1 MKKKRIAVYVRVST
15 QEQTN
20 QNQFIKLTEYCEKQG
35 YNYEVFEEVES
46 SRKSRPIKQQLL
58 NRLRKKEFEGVIVY
72 KLDRWARSSRELIL
86 ELEEL
91 TDKSVQFISYSEN
104 IDFASPAGRLHFQ
117 ILSAFAEFERELLKE
132 RTLDGLSRAKAEG
145 KQLGRP
151 KGSCD
156 KKVRRKSGYHLR
168 YSLSK

>member
-1 MKKKRIAVYVRVST
+1 MKNKWAVYLRVST

-20 QNQFIKLTEYCEKQG
+20 QNQILKLTEYCEKQG
-35 YNYEVFEEVES
+35 YNYHIFEEVES
-46 SRKSRPIKQQLL
+46 SRKSRPVKQQLL

-104 IDFASPAGRLHFQ
+104 IDFGSPSGRLHFQ
-117 ILSAFAEFERELLKE
+117 ILSAFAEFERELLRE
-132 RTLDGLSRAKAEG
+132 RTLDGLNRAKSEG

-151 KGSCD
+151 QGSKD
-156 KKVRRKSGYHLR
+156 QKERRKSGYHLR